1 MLKTELAAHCLRI
14 LEEKVAAIKS
24 DLDELS
30 KDVQGESKSSAGD
43 KHETARAMMNIEQ
56 EKLGRQLE
64 EVLQMKDVFQKIDF
78 NKESETIIPGSL
90 IKTDNGNF
98 LLSIALGKII
108 FNNEAYILLSPQ
120 SPLGERLLGKHKG
133 ELILMNGKTFKVMKL
148 A

>member
-43 KHETARAMMNIEQ
+43 KHETARAMMNLEQ

-64 EVLQMKDVFQKIDF
+64 EVIKMREAFEQIEFGKTSAIV
-78 NKESETIIPGSL
+78 IPGSL
-90 IKTDNGNF
+90 IFTDKGIF
-98 LLSIALGKII
+98 WLSIPLGKIVFEEKEI
-108 FNNEAYILLSPQ
+108 ILLSPG
-120 SPLGERLLGKHKG
+120 SPLGKA
-133 ELILMNGKTFKVMKL
+133 ILHSEIGQKVEINKTSYCIESIF
-148 A
+148 